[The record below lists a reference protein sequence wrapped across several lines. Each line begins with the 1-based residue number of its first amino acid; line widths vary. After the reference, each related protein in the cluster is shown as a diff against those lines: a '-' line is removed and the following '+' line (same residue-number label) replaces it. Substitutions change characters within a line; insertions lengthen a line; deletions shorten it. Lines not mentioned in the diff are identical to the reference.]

1 MDNWEATT
9 IVMKL
14 SSRYGLQVWERE
26 YKSQTWEAKSEQDTY
41 SYLPIFSSEVLH
53 LYQKK
58 DMCYNMDYVYN

>member
-1 MDNWEATT
+1 
-9 IVMKL
+9 MKL
-14 SSRYGLQVWERE
+14 SSRYSLRVWERE
-26 YKSQTWEAKSEQDTY
+26 YQSQMWKAQFEQDTD